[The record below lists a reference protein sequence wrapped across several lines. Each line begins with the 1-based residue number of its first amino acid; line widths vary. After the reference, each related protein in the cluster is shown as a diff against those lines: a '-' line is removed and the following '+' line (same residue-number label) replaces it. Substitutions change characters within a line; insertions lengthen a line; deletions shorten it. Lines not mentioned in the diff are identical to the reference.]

1 MTQAPTNAFRPGY
14 VYNPADAPPTTFYS
28 PTAEANQR
36 ALEEARRKAQA
47 PDFLDAVVAAAD
59 ESRTVPLVSSFL
71 STEGFPPDPNFRP
84 TKDTFDKAAIGID
97 YDLQRDLGRARS
109 QVQLDAIA
117 AELRKKTDRRRV
129 LADAGYTGVAATL
142 LEGITDPPAAAA
154 GLLSGGLGFGSRAA
168 ALGRAG
174 RIASMVE
181 GGFLNAA
188 PFAAVEGVKFAV
200 KPDGDIR
207 DVVIGALSGA
217 AGGAATSA
225 LSEAGVLARMAGVGA
240 AAAAPEAGAR
250 LFYASDE
257 RTQADII
264 MGTATQ
270 FLINAVAGGATPH
283 SARLERVGQALA
295 KDAHAADIRAAAAA
309 RGKTPAEIMSPKAY
323 VNFANY
329 DLFRDSLDT
338 TAQKAF
344 DAHLRFRAD
353 VAIPTDVASAK
364 TFGLADILSE
374 PAKPTPAPAE
384 VTLQTLLAK
393 DPAAPVPVDQPF
405 VPPAN
410 ENLGQLLVRSDLQ
423 AQSRRIL
430 GEPASPAPNAPKLPD
445 VPKPGFEELA
455 IARQQAAQQAADL
468 NNQVNDRI
476 RAAYEEINSQI
487 RAGKKPSDAVRDV
500 VATKFGETFEPP
512 KTGQN
517 VPNPSKPKIPKTA
530 LDADPAEAIRKPPK
544 APAPEVIASA
554 GSPVPPS
561 VPETVPTALRKV
573 YQKADDAEKRAR
585 EYLKSAGIQRR
596 PELKTPGG
604 SRSGAVIDPV
614 GHVAAVATIAAS
626 RVVKG
631 GVRTLEAIDA
641 AIKATLAEF
650 EGSVQLDE
658 AQIRARTQEL
668 LNAATPANES
678 AFANAVPEA
687 VQNWKPKDVN
697 SFDGSRL
704 NDDAWDLT
712 GWRVEQGAYVGDQTM
727 PPEARFAA
735 NSLFYDPLL
744 KKGGKAS
751 VGDAKTWALAQVN
764 REYAR
769 YIVKRDAAYKA
780 HVKAAREAGIEPMSD
795 EAFGKAVTR
804 AVVADQ
810 VGSPQIDPNVS
821 AAAKAMQDI
830 GATTLLASQQHRVPG
845 SLDVPNDPTWVHRV
859 WDGNAIEA
867 LSANKD
873 TAIAR
878 AEEVIRGAILA
889 ETPDTKPAVADS
901 ISRTIVKRAL
911 FGSSGRGGAY
921 GADDIQLEEIQNLLR
936 EQGVSQATIDQTAKI
951 LTPRKAEPGTPATFR
966 SRVRLDENYV
976 HTFEDGTKLSLN
988 DLLVRDDLH
997 LVNRE
1002 LHTAYGNA
1010 AKHEMFAAF
1019 NERFNA
1025 NVTSED
1031 QLLRTIEERMRRAD
1045 VPQATIN
1052 KNMERLQFGLN
1063 NLAGRRLRPEDPL
1076 DKIASDM
1083 AKFQRFRVL
1092 SNVGTG
1098 VQNLE
1103 QVLRVIGDQGLEAAF
1118 KSLPAFPEMITF
1130 FKRGDIDRAAA
1141 QEAEAIGISVQRLTR
1156 RRTPR
1161 GVDPNEG
1168 TRMNTARRGLDT
1180 LDRFSGDISLQSY
1193 TQDLAETVA
1202 DTMTR
1207 QKIDLAATGKG
1218 LSLKRQ
1224 KALGWSPE
1232 ETARIVQQVKKY
1244 RSNVDGVWAANEHLW
1259 DDVGAAA
1266 IYRQGVLKNVLRL
1279 TSGGD
1284 PTDKPLWMSAPIGKL
1299 FGQLR
1304 SWGLSQ
1310 WSRNFLYTAQ
1320 VRDAGT
1326 VAAAASSIVGTG
1338 LLYGA
1343 RVYLNSVGRE
1353 DAQDYRENMLTD
1365 ERIVLAALGKN
1376 SFVNVIPGAID
1387 FAAPFAGYDPVFSF
1401 ARTSGIQGGDLRS
1414 TPVGD
1419 FAFSAASAAAQTA
1432 RAIYSE
1438 DYVFSQQTADNY
1450 RRAFLPNIFG
1460 VQQMMQRF
1468 TESLP
1473 TRSE

>member
-47 PDFLDAVVAAAD
+47 PDFLDAVVAAYD
-59 ESRTVPLVSSFL
+59 ETRTVPLVSSFL
-71 STEGFPPDPNFRP
+71 STEGFQPDPNFRP
-84 TKDTFDKAAIGID
+84 TKDTFDKASVGID
-97 YDLQRDLGRARS
+97 YDLQGDLGRARS
-109 QVQLDAIA
+109 QAQLDAIA
-117 AELRKKTDRRRV
+117 SELRKKTDRRRV

-154 GLLSGGLGFGSRAA
+154 GLLSGGLGFGSRVA

-174 RIASMVE
+174 RVASMVE
-181 GGFLNAA
+181 AGFLNAA
-188 PFAAVEGVKFAV
+188 PFATVEGVKFAV

-225 LSEAGVLARMAGVGA
+225 LSEAGMLARMAGVGA
-240 AAAAPEAGAR
+240 AAAAPEYLGAKA
-250 LFYASDE
+250 LFDRDE

-270 FLINAVAGGATPH
+270 FLINAVSAAGPH
-283 SARLERVGQALA
+283 SGTLERTGRAMIRDAQASDVRATAQAL
-295 KDAHAADIRAAAAA
+295 
-309 RGKTPAEIMSPKAY
+309 GKTPEELLTPQGRKAI
-323 VNFANY
+323 N
-329 DLFRDSLDT
+329 LD
-338 TAQKAF
+338 
-344 DAHLRFRAD
+344 
-353 VAIPTDVASAK
+353 P
-364 TFGLADILSE
+364 
-374 PAKPTPAPAE
+374 PAPATE
-384 VTLQTLLAK
+384 SSPLVQDVT
-393 DPAAPVPVDQPF
+393 
-405 VPPAN
+405 
-410 ENLGQLLVRSDLQ
+410 ES
-423 AQSRRIL
+423 
-430 GEPASPAPNAPKLPD
+430 
-445 VPKPGFEELA
+445 
-455 IARQQAAQQAADL
+455 
-468 NNQVNDRI
+468 
-476 RAAYEEINSQI
+476 
-487 RAGKKPSDAVRDV
+487 
-500 VATKFGETFEPP
+500 
-512 KTGQN
+512 
-517 VPNPSKPKIPKTA
+517 
-530 LDADPAEAIRKPPK
+530 IRKPPK
-544 APAPEVIASA
+544 NVAPAPSSEVIASA
-554 GSPVPPS
+554 GSPVPD
-561 VPETVPTALRKV
+561 TVPTTLRKV

-596 PELKTPGG
+596 PELPTAGG

-614 GHVAAVATIAAS
+614 GHVAAVATIAAA

-641 AIKATLAEF
+641 AIKATLSEF
-650 EGSVQLDE
+650 EGSDQLDE
-658 AQIRARTQEL
+658 AQIRARTQEI
-668 LNAATPANES
+668 LNTATPDNES

-697 SFDGSRL
+697 SFDGSRI

-712 GWRVEQGAYVGDQTM
+712 GWRVEQGAYIGDQSM

-744 KKGGKAS
+744 KKGRKAS
-751 VGDAKTWALAQVN
+751 SQDAKTWALAQVN

-780 HVKAAREAGIEPMSD
+780 HVKAAREGGIEPMTD
-795 EAFGKAVTR
+795 EAFGRAVTR
-804 AVVADQ
+804 AVVANE
-810 VGSPQIDPNVS
+810 VGSPNIDPHVS
-821 AAAKAMQDI
+821 AAAKAMQDV

-845 SLDVPNDPTWVHRV
+845 SLDVPNDSTWVHRV

-873 TAIAR
+873 TAIAQ
-878 AEEVIRGAILA
+878 AEAVIRGAILA
-889 ETPDTKPAVADS
+889 ETPDTKPAVVDS

-976 HTFEDGTKLSLN
+976 HTFEDGTKLALN

-1019 NERFNA
+1019 NQRFNA

-1092 SNVGTG
+1092 SHIGTG

-1103 QVLRVIGDQGLEAAF
+1103 QVLRVIGDQGLEATF
-1118 KSLPAFPEMITF
+1118 KSLPAFPELISF

-1168 TRMNTARRGLDT
+1168 TRMNAVRRGLDS

-1202 DTMTR
+1202 DTVTR

-1224 KALGWSPE
+1224 QALGWSPE
-1232 ETARIVQQVKKY
+1232 ETARIVAQVKQY
-1244 RSNVDGVWAANEHLW
+1244 RSNIDGVWAANEHLW
-1259 DDVGAAA
+1259 DDAGAAA

-1284 PTDKPLWMSAPIGKL
+1284 ATDKPLWMSAPIGKL

-1320 VRDAGT
+1320 IKDAGA

-1343 RVYLNSVGRE
+1343 RVYLNSIGRE
-1353 DAQDYRENMLTD
+1353 DAQDYRDNMLTD
-1365 ERIVLAALGKN
+1365 ERLVLAALGKN

-1419 FAFSAASAAAQTA
+1419 FAFSAASAIAQTA
-1432 RAIYSE
+1432 RSIYSE

-1473 TRSE
+1473 ERSE